1 MQAQLNLN
9 ILVPVYNEERTV
21 IEVLT
26 KLNKACKSISNKRI
40 IVINDGSTDT
50 TKNLL
55 KKNKNLYSKLVTSPN
70 NRGKGSAIILGL
82 REVSNGYILIQDADL
97 EYDPSEIPKLWRII
111 LSEDIDLLLTTRLSG
126 STLAR
131 VHYFWHKIGNKI
143 ITLIFNLVNNTTFT
157 DIYSGYI
164 VFKRQLIKT
173 EQLKFEGWGQQA
185 EILTYLKKR
194 SKKIYETPISYRGRT
209 YEEGKKINVNA
220 MIPVVFAI
228 IWTKLRIML
237 RNSEHFI

>member
-1 MQAQLNLN
+1 MRAQFDLN
-9 ILVPVYNEERTV
+9 ILVPVYNEEKTV

-26 KLNKACKSISNKRI
+26 KLNKACKAISNKSI
-40 IVINDGSTDT
+40 IVIDDGSTDAT
-50 TKNLL
+50 NNLL
-55 KKNKNLYSKLVTSPN
+55 KKNKNLYSKLVTSSI
-70 NRGKGSAIILGL
+70 NRGKGRAIILGL
-82 REVSNGYILIQDADL
+82 GEVSGGYILIQDADL
-97 EYDPSEIPKLWRII
+97 EYDPTEIPKLWNIV
-111 LSEDIDLLLTTRLSG
+111 LSEDIDLLLTSRLSG
-126 STLAR
+126 STLTR
-131 VHYFWHKIGNKI
+131 VHYFWHKIGNKS

-164 VFKRQLIKT
+164 VFKRELIKA
-173 EQLKFEGWGQQA
+173 EQLKIDGWGQQA

-228 IWTKLRIML
+228 IWTKLRILL
-237 RNSEHFI
+237 RNN